1 MYADHDCCKQD
12 IRPMVAVFGVFSCL
26 HSRPDYTPGPHRPSP
41 QADPGRDGLRS
52 SIERNVIET
61 TPFKADPDR
70 DSIKDEDRYGEDDE
84 DDKAS
89 PILDQQSL
97 K

>member
-1 MYADHDCCKQD
+1 M
-12 IRPMVAVFGVFSCL
+12 
-26 HSRPDYTPGPHRPSP
+26 
-41 QADPGRDGLRS
+41 
-52 SIERNVIET
+52 
-61 TPFKADPDR
+61 ADPDR
-70 DSIKDEDRYGEDDE
+70 DSIKDEDRDGEDDE